1 MYCIFLLVQNPVWL
15 DRKVGCVRHT
25 TGQRMLKYF
34 VPISLKGIRVTHVGL
49 LNAWNERKYVYMY
62 KECARNTT
70 STEYKTVLPN
80 NTLFQTSL
88 KIHYVNEICEYIQYV
103 QKLYMMLDQSMNKE
117 LFQTIN
123 PLLVLT
129 QWRHDQRD

>member
-1 MYCIFLLVQNPVWL
+1 MC
-15 DRKVGCVRHT
+15 
-25 TGQRMLKYF
+25 
-34 VPISLKGIRVTHVGL
+34 
-49 LNAWNERKYVYMY
+49 
-62 KECARNTT
+62 KEYT

-103 QKLYMMLDQSMNKE
+103 QKLYIMMLDQSMNKE

-123 PLLVLT
+123 PLLVT
-129 QWRHDQRD
+129 